1 MVSVMAHILLSSTVG
16 KAMVGGGVKA
26 DHREGAGSD
35 EEAEQ
40 VSEFVGHGGGVVDGK
55 ARRP

>member
-1 MVSVMAHILLSSTVG
+1 MG